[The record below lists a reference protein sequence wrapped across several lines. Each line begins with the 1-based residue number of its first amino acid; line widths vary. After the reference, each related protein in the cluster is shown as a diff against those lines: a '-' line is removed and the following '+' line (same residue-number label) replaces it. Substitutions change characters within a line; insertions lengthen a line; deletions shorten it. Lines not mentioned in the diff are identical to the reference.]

1 MVPRGGLQH
10 EAAFGQLQLSPQ
22 VVVFGSDFGDP
33 LLTVLQKLQLGAEAC
48 GPLKAET
55 QPFSLFFIY
64 SKIFKTQLKLS
75 KFNLLSP
82 FNTVCEYFVGFN
94 EKQHPPLSC
103 SSYKHHVRAEM
114 GGAWQSFGGG
124 GEGGSINPY
133 LQFLKSG
140 VLPPFCSA
148 CSTSLFPAAA
158 LTQFTPCGH

>member
-33 LLTVLQKLQLGAEAC
+33 LLTVLQELQLGAEAC

-55 QPFSLFFIY
+55 QPFFTFFIY

-82 FNTVCEYFVGFN
+82 F
-94 EKQHPPLSC
+94 KQ
-103 SSYKHHVRAEM
+103 
-114 GGAWQSFGGG
+114 
-124 GEGGSINPY
+124 
-133 LQFLKSG
+133 
-140 VLPPFCSA
+140 
-148 CSTSLFPAAA
+148 
-158 LTQFTPCGH
+158 